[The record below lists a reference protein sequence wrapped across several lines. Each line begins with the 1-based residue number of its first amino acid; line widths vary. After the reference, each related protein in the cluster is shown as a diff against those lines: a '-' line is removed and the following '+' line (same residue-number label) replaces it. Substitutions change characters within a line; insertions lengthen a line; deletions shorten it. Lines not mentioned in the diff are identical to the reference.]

1 MGNGLSECKEEMAD
15 QMFFS
20 PFRLPLV
27 IEQVEDGTY
36 LATSPALEG
45 FLVQADT
52 IDEVIALA
60 PGVAKALLEAMQE
73 KGVPITL
80 EAEKLHFPVKIDVL
94 VG

>member
-1 MGNGLSECKEEMAD
+1 MGNRSQEIEKEMAD
-15 QMFFS
+15 PMDIS

-45 FLVQADT
+45 FLVQANT
-52 IDEVIALA
+52 IEEVIALA
-60 PGVAKALLEAMQE
+60 PGVAKALLDAMRE
-73 KGVPITL
+73 KGVPIPL
-80 EAEKLHFPVKIDVL
+80 EAEELHFPVKIDVF